1 MKPVKYG
8 YSMNMRFRSGDT
20 GPTVG
25 ISFAAFVVTPSSE
38 PRPIRF
44 SISRPDP
51 PMRSPSLSHSL
62 RRLWAQDKFG
72 YSLRV
77 AIALASSMGLS
88 WYMAEPSMVIP
99 LFLGI
104 IASALAETD
113 DSWLGR
119 LSALL
124 VTLFCFSIAAV
135 SVKLLFPYPLL
146 FAAAMAGAT
155 FCLVMLGAL
164 GERYATIAQA
174 TLILSIYSMIAADQ
188 RGGEVLDPWRDPLLL
203 LAGAAWYGLLSIAWN
218 ALFAHQ
224 PVQHSLA
231 RLYRELGQYFKLKA
245 ALFEPVRQLD
255 VEERRLELARQNGRV
270 VSALNATKETLLHR
284 LGNGRPGVRIS
295 HYLKLYFL
303 AQDLHERVSSSHYP
317 YQALAEAFFHS
328 DVLFRCGRLLR
339 LQSVAC
345 AELAG
350 AVQLRQP
357 FRYSEANAQ
366 ALADLEAS
374 LEHLRLQSNPAW
386 RGLLRSLRALS
397 GNLANMQRQLASA
410 SNPDALEGEQDSSL
424 LDRDPQS
431 LRDALSRIR
440 LQLTPTSLL
449 FRHALRMS
457 VALLAGYAVL
467 HTIHPEQG
475 YWVLLTTVFVCQPN
489 YGATRIKLVQR
500 ITGTALGL
508 GVGWALFDLFPS
520 QQVQALFAVIAG
532 VVFFATRSSRYT
544 LATAAITLLVLFCF
558 NQVGDGYGLFWP
570 RLIDTLL
577 GSLIAAAAVFLILPD
592 WQGRRLNQVVA
603 NTLSRSADYLRQIM
617 AQYESGKRD
626 DLAYRL
632 ARRNAHNADA
642 ALSTTLANM
651 LLEPGHFRKEAET
664 GFRFLIL
671 SHTLLN
677 YLSGLGAHRESL
689 PDDARDEMLE
699 DAAARLAGSLDE
711 LAKALHENQRVA
723 VYSEAEEALAQQLE
737 QAPEE
742 MDDAHRLL
750 QTQLG
755 LICRQ
760 LAPLRG
766 MVAHLLRQAP
776 P

>member
-1 MKPVKYG
+1 MPQ
-8 YSMNMRFRSGDT
+8 
-20 GPTVG
+20 
-25 ISFAAFVVTPSSE
+25 
-38 PRPIRF
+38 
-44 SISRPDP
+44 
-51 PMRSPSLSHSL
+51 PSLSQYL
-62 RRLWAQDKFG
+62 RRLWALEKFG

-77 AIALASSMGLS
+77 LIAMAGSMGLA
-88 WYMAEPSMVIP
+88 WYLGQPSLIIP

-124 VTLFCFSIAAV
+124 VTLLCFSIAAV
-135 SVKLLFPYPLL
+135 AVELLFPYPWL
-146 FAAAMAGAT
+146 FVAGLALST
-155 FCLVMLGAL
+155 FALVMLGAL
-164 GERYATIAQA
+164 GERYGAIAQA

-188 RGGEVLDPWRDPLLL
+188 RNGELQQFWRDPLLL
-203 LAGAAWYGLLSIAWN
+203 VAGAAWYGLLSVCWN

-224 PVQHSLA
+224 PVQQSLA
-231 RLYRELGQYFKLKA
+231 RLYRELGLYFRYKA

-255 VEERRLELARQNGRV
+255 VEQRRLELAQQNGRV
-270 VSALNATKETLLHR
+270 VSALNAAKETLLNR
-284 LGNGRPGVRIS
+284 LGSGRPGSKIN

-328 DVLFRCGRLLR
+328 DVLFRCQRLLR
-339 LQSVAC
+339 LQASAC
-345 AELAG
+345 AELGEAI
-350 AVQLRQP
+350 QLRQT
-357 FRYSEANAQ
+357 FRYSDANAQ
-366 ALADLEAS
+366 ALEDLQAS
-374 LEHLRLQSNPAW
+374 LEHLREQNNPAW

-397 GNLANMQRQLASA
+397 SNLSTLQRQLASA
-410 SNPDALEGEQDSSL
+410 SDPAALEGTQDSSL
-424 LDRDPQS
+424 LDRQPQT
-431 LRDALSRIR
+431 LREAFNRIR

-449 FRHALRMS
+449 FRHALRMAI
-457 VALLAGYAVL
+457 ALVAGYAAL
-467 HTIHPEQG
+467 HAIHPEQG

-500 ITGTALGL
+500 ISGTVLGL
-508 GVGWALFDLFPS
+508 VVGWALFDLFPS
-520 QQVQALFAVIAG
+520 QPVQALFAVVAG
-532 VVFFATRSSRYT
+532 VVFFATRSTRYT
-544 LATAAITLLVLFCF
+544 LATAAITLMVLFCF
-558 NQVGDGYGLFWP
+558 NQVGDGYGLIWP
-570 RLIDTLL
+570 RLFDTLL

-603 NTLSRSADYLRQIM
+603 NTLSCNSDYLRQIM
-617 AQYESGKRD
+617 RQYDSGKHD

-642 ALSTTLANM
+642 ALSTTLSNM
-651 LLEPGHFRKEAET
+651 LLEPGHFRKDAET

-689 PDDARDEMLE
+689 PDDASDALLE
-699 DAAARLAGSLDE
+699 RAAEQLAASLDD
-711 LAKALHENQRVA
+711 LATALAQNKPVA
-723 VYSEAEEALAQQLE
+723 IYSEEEEALAQQLE
-737 QAPEE
+737 QIPEE
-742 MDDAHRLL
+742 MDDAHRLV

-760 LAPLRG
+760 LAPLRS
-766 MVAHLLRQAP
+766 MAAHLIKQQPAQR
-776 P
+776 